1 MPLSKE
7 HQTAYQRWELASFD
21 DRGRTPP
28 VEEAALAIARH
39 AEQLEAELEVA
50 RQQGYQEGMSKGY
63 EEGLAL
69 GRAQAQEEGML
80 LKQIAEQ
87 FGAEVAHANEL
98 IAADVLTLALDV
110 AKAMLKTALPAK
122 PELVL
127 PIVKEA
133 VGYLPTVQQPAL
145 LALNPVDAALVKGQM
160 STELEAAG
168 WRIIEDGRL
177 ERGGC
182 RVETASNQID
192 ATTSSRWQRIA
203 AALSAESSWMDA

>member
-21 DRGRTPP
+21 ERARTPP
-28 VEEAALAIARH
+28 VEDAALAIARH
-39 AEQLEAELEVA
+39 AEQLEAEREVA
-50 RQQGYQEGMSKGY
+50 RQQGYQEGMSQGY

-69 GRAQAQEEGML
+69 GRVQAQEEGML

-98 IAADVLTLALDV
+98 IAADVLALALDV

-160 STELEAAG
+160 NTELEAAG
-168 WRIIEDGRL
+168 WRIIEDAQM

-192 ATTSSRWQRIA
+192 ATTASRWQRIA
-203 AALSAESSWMDA
+203 AALSAESSWIDA